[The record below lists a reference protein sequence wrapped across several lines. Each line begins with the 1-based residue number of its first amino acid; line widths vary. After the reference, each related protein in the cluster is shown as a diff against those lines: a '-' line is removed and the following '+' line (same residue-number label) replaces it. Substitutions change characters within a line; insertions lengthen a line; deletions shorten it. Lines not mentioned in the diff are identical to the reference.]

1 MKLIKLIIAII
12 AFYAFAS
19 IIIFGYEPLT
29 AEQLTH
35 LKKTI
40 QDISKDKDGKDGL
53 IQLYGWL
60 GQTKLVLLGTW
71 HENPTEEPVF
81 DVSTRNDINKYINK
95 LKATG
100 MTPSKLGPQLYQA
113 LTSAFPVPTMEALG
127 LKKHFESKQF
137 EQSTLDDYGNLIY
150 DILQDIEKIRRIIDA
165 QGIITRK

>member
-53 IQLYGWL
+53 IQLYSSL
-60 GQTKLVLLGTW
+60 GQTKSVLLETW
-71 HENPTEEPVF
+71 HENPTEKPVF
-81 DVSTRNDINKYINK
+81 DASTRNEINQYINK
-95 LKATG
+95 LKTKG
-100 MTPSKLGPQLYQA
+100 MSPSLELYQA
-113 LTSAFPVPTMEALG
+113 LILTFPVRTMEALG
-127 LKKHFESKQF
+127 LKNHFDEKQF
-137 EQSTLDDYGNLIY
+137 KTATLEDYGNLIY
-150 DILQDIEKIRRIIDA
+150 DILKDIEKIRQIIDN
-165 QGIITRK
+165 QGIIQKK